1 MKIVENKKYLL
12 IELFINSLLR
22 FELTW
27 MEQVVVL
34 YLKTN
39 IMITGFAVKESK

>member
-12 IELFINSLLR
+12 IELFINSLLS

-39 IMITGFAVKESK
+39 IMITGFAERESK